1 MEIKWNKSAIEQL
14 LDIIQFLEEN
24 DFEEYARKVNNEI
37 LIKIK
42 QLPETF
48 QHHSLDRYKLNNDGS
63 FRAFELDRYRISF
76 RVKSIEIR
84 ILHIRHT
91 SRLPKK
97 H

>member
-48 QHHSLDRYKLNNDGS
+48 QHHSLDRYKLNNEGS

-84 ILHIRHT
+84 ILHI
-91 SRLPKK
+91 
-97 H
+97 